1 MDKREEHELVFS
13 ISTGRPVVKR
23 EIVLNRDGF
32 VNSKIDRD
40 FKFTVLVLNLLNL
53 QICDKLWRKIC

>member
-40 FKFTVLVLNLLNL
+40 F
-53 QICDKLWRKIC
+53 QIYSSRFEFAESTNMR